1 MKDEYLIPLILFGSL
16 LLIMLVMMI
25 TGFLIMHKQ
34 RTKQYKMKLKEQE
47 YHYRNVLLST
57 KMEVQEE
64 VLNRVSRE
72 IHDNVGQVL
81 GITRMKLLNAT
92 DNKKKAEM
100 KTGIQEATVLLKKA
114 TNDLRNL
121 SHMMN
126 GELMEQ
132 LELRS
137 AIEKEIEYIYSLYGV
152 PCTLSYP
159 HESVLLTKEQQLL
172 LFRIVQEALA
182 NIIKHAC
189 ASSIRITVMYSENR
203 LYLSI
208 ADNGIG
214 IDLNKWQKNSGLG
227 LISIQQ
233 RVHLLNGQMD
243 LQTDAGKGTVIT
255 VWFKI

>member
-1 MKDEYLIPLILFGSL
+1 MKDEHLIPLILFGSL
-16 LLIMLVMMI
+16 LLIMLVIMI

-34 RTKQYKMKLKEQE
+34 RTKQFKMKLKEQE
-47 YHYRNVLLST
+47 YYYQNVLLT
-57 KMEVQEE
+57 TRMEVQEE

-81 GITRMKLLNAT
+81 SITRMKLLNAT
-92 DNKKKAEM
+92 DNKNKMEM
-100 KTGIQEATVLLKKA
+100 RTGMEEASILLKKA
-114 TNDLRNL
+114 TKDLRNL

-126 GELMEQ
+126 GGLMEQ
-132 LELRS
+132 LDLKS
-137 AIEKEIEYIYSLYGV
+137 AIEKEMEYIHSLYGV

-172 LFRIVQEALA
+172 LFRIVQEALT
-182 NIIKHAC
+182 NIIKHAR
-189 ASSIRITVMYSENR
+189 ATSIRITAMHSENK
-203 LYLSI
+203 LTLSI

-214 IDLNKWQKNSGLG
+214 IDPDKWQNNSGLG

-233 RVHLLNGQMD
+233 RVQLLNGKMD
-243 LQTDAGKGTVIT
+243 LQTGAGEGTVIT